1 MLTHVHFHG
10 TQGVDGETLVGID
23 GNAEKTRVGI
33 DKLVLIP
40 NNGVP
45 QNTSITQVCQSRH
58 VIGAI
63 ELWRVYLCNLILL
76 ENFGLLYEKIQ

>member
-1 MLTHVHFHG
+1 L
-10 TQGVDGETLVGID
+10 GVDGETLVWVD

-40 NNGVP
+40 DDGIP
-45 QNTSITQVCQSRH
+45 QNTSIAEICQSRH

-63 ELWRVYLCNLILL
+63 ELWRVHLLNLILS
-76 ENFGLLYEKIQ
+76 ENLAILALQ